1 MPVEIPLFLVPAFAN
16 DPPPTP
22 LQIALV
28 TAREQLKK
36 LIKIQ
41 EAKATTGWHLNEE
54 GIKVIDASTME
65 LFIALEDALKNLKA
79 YEKKHRGRT
88 KLRKRHIREIA
99 KMANE
104 MLDLI
109 KEDE

>member
-22 LQIALV
+22 LQIALA

-41 EAKATTGWHLNEE
+41 
-54 GIKVIDASTME
+54 DASTME
-65 LFIALEDALKNLKA
+65 LFTALEDALKNLKA